1 MKKFFKVVIP
11 ILLVLAI
18 IACIG
23 WYLFIYDRDF
33 TRDMLL
39 NGARY
44 FDEQGNHSVSTWLYD
59 QAYIQADHNDVVA
72 IELADL
78 HKADGNYTKAEYTL
92 TRAISDGGSAELY
105 LALCKTYMEQD
116 KLFSSEQTETW
127 YCLNCGF
134 IMEGTQAPKVC
145 PVCSVEQGYF
155 IRLNMTPWTCR
166 NQ

>member
-1 MKKFFKVVIP
+1 MKKFFKIVIP

-44 FDEQGNHSVSTWLYD
+44 FDERGNHTVSGWLYD
-59 QAYIQADHNDVVA
+59 QAYVQANNNDIVA

-92 TRAISDGGSAELY
+92 TRAISDGGSTELY

-116 KLFSSEQTETW
+116 KLLDIVKLLDSVLADNSTVDPMVKQELSALRRRICSAFSS
-127 YCLNCGF
+127 
-134 IMEGTQAPKVC
+134 
-145 PVCSVEQGYF
+145 
-155 IRLNMTPWTCR
+155 RLWD
-166 NQ
+166 